1 MVLETNRCKIVKLQK
16 SDYENVRELYL
27 DENVRKFL
35 GGIFSSEKFENNF
48 NNMVFSEDDL
58 FYWIVRLKDS
68 IEFLGLVSLD
78 KHHDD
83 LNTEISYQFRKVW
96 WGHGLAEEVIR
107 RIVDYAFDEL
117 KLKKLVAET
126 QSANQNSCKLLQ
138 KVGMSLEQI
147 VTRFDAQQSIFSIS
161 R

>member
-1 MVLETNRCKIVKLQK
+1 MVLVTNRCKIIKLQK
-16 SDYENVRELYL
+16 SDYENVRELYF
-27 DENVRKFL
+27 DEDVRRFL
-35 GGIFSSEKFENNF
+35 GGISSSERFDNKFND
-48 NNMVFSEDDL
+48 MVFSEENL
-58 FYWIVRLKDS
+58 FYWVVRLKDS
-68 IEFLGLVSLD
+68 NEFIGLVSLD

-107 RIVDYAFDEL
+107 GIVDYAFDEL

-126 QSANQNSCKLLQ
+126 QSANNRSCNLLL

-147 VTRFDAQQSIFSIS
+147 VTRFGSEQYIFSIS